1 MAELFVDASGRR
13 PKCYWRDYSCPKD
26 EWYRIKTGPEPLFI
40 FLLLLK
46 PIIGLLFWA
55 LFGASLYW
63 AISVTIFFMIASCF
77 IYPHS
82 EVDAVLQKS
91 KKLEDILI
99 ENSPVYITVSKS
111 LSSICFII
119 PEKKYMFFKTLRY
132 GDDRLDLGFSGWY
145 TYKNST
151 PIKIDSP
158 HFRAPIEDL
167 DSKLNYRY
175 DLGSIVNLSNSP
187 IRMKNVLKAMR
198 DISLSVFNE

>member
-1 MAELFVDASGRR
+1 MAELFVDASGRK
-13 PKCYWRDYSCPKD
+13 PKCYWRDYSCPKG
-26 EWYRIKTGPEPLFI
+26 EWYSIKTGPEPLFI

-63 AISVTIFFMIASCF
+63 AIFVTIFFMIASYF
-77 IYPHS
+77 IYPHR

-99 ENSPVYITVSKS
+99 ENSPVYIGVSKS
-111 LSSICFII
+111 LGSICFII

-132 GDDRLDLGFSGWY
+132 GDDRLDSVFSGWY
-145 TYKNST
+145 TYKGST

-167 DSKLNYRY
+167 DSKLNYRCN
-175 DLGSIVNLSNSP
+175 LGEIVNLSNSYSS
-187 IRMKNVLKAMR
+187 MKHVLKSMR
-198 DISLSVFNE
+198 DISFSIFNE

>member
-1 MAELFVDASGRR
+1 MANLFVDASGKK
-13 PKCYWRDYSCPKD
+13 PKCYWEDYSCPKG
-26 EWYRIKTGPEPLFI
+26 EWYSIKTGPEPLFI

-55 LFGASLYW
+55 IFGASLYW
-63 AISVTIFFMIASCF
+63 AISVTIFFMIASYF
-77 IYPHS
+77 LYPHR

-99 ENSPVYITVSKS
+99 ENSPVYIGVSKS
-111 LSSICFII
+111 LGSICFII

-132 GDDRLDLGFSGWY
+132 GDDRLDSVFSGWY

-158 HFRAPIEDL
+158 HFRAPIKDL
-167 DSKLNYRY
+167 DLKLNYRY
-175 DLGSIVNLSNSP
+175 DLENIVNLSDSP
-187 IRMKNVLKAMR
+187 IRMKDVLKAMR
-198 DISLSVFNE
+198 DISFSVFSE